1 MQELKSNNPKT
12 HFCFFSELTREQI
25 GMLNLQ
31 EIDKLYKKG
40 ETVFNEDGFPK
51 ALYVVYKGAIKVH
64 KYGQNGKEQITRL
77 AGAGDLL
84 GYRSLLQNE
93 KYSATATA
101 IEETRLFKI
110 PSDSFFKLVKSNTDF
125 AFKIIQL
132 LSDDLKHSE
141 KKLIDM
147 AQKTVRAKIAE
158 TLVLMSNK
166 FGVNEDSNAINS
178 ILSRKEIS
186 DIAGVTTESTIRT
199 ISNFNKENVIK
210 IDGKKILID
219 DFSRLESVILE

>member
-25 GMLNLQ
+25 SMLNLQ

-40 ETVFNEDGFPK
+40 ESIFKENGFPK

-64 KYGQNGKEQITRL
+64 KYGNNGKEQITRL

-84 GYRSLLQNE
+84 GYRSLLQQE
-93 KYSATATA
+93 PYSASATA
-101 IEETRLFKI
+101 IEDTRLFKI
-110 PSDSFFKLVKSNTDF
+110 PSDSFFNLIKSNTDF
-125 AFKIIQL
+125 AYKIIQL

-141 KKLIDM
+141 KKLINM
-147 AQKTVRAKIAE
+147 AQKSVREKIAE
-158 TLVLMSNK
+158 TLILMSNR
-166 FGVNEDSNAINS
+166 FGINEESSTIKS
-178 ILSRKEIS
+178 ILSRKEIA

-199 ISNFNKENVIK
+199 ISDFNKEDIIK
-210 IDGKKILID
+210 IEGKKIVIR
-219 DFSRLESVILE
+219 DFSKLENVISQ